1 MSLYYLGLEMINITS
16 AQSLAHGMNPAIRET
31 GISRTTHNHSVST
44 TLLFTPFLSGEKL
57 KSFL

>member
-16 AQSLAHGMNPAIRET
+16 AQSLAHDMNPAVRKT
-31 GISRTTHNHSVST
+31 GICRTTHNHSVSI
-44 TLLFTPFLSGEKL
+44 TLLFTLSLSGEKL